1 MEDKY
6 EKGGILKY
14 DNGDTFL
21 VCERLKKDE
30 HQYILVMK
38 LEGEIQQDKIEIDY
52 NKMMIFKVLADDET
66 IVEKDEKIIEDVFNE
81 MLELEKLEF
90 AGDNENNN

>member
-6 EKGGILKY
+6 EKGSILKY
-14 DNGDTFL
+14 DNGDKFL

-38 LEGEIQQDKIEIDY
+38 LEGEIQQEKIVIDY
-52 NKMMIFKVLADDET
+52 NKMMMFKVLANDET
-66 IVEKDEKIIEDVFNE
+66 IVEKDEKIIEKVYNE

-90 AGDNENNN
+90 AEDN